1 MNSKILFFSAL
12 AVLLFGCAT
21 SRYMTADRYLKA
33 NDYEN
38 ALREYL
44 RIAESGSSLGLSK
57 DIRALSGA
65 MIAYFK
71 LGKYKQS
78 FALSKQILSQDRRNS
93 CAIFYGGMNL
103 EMLNKKPLA
112 KKVYRFYT
120 SMSRF
125 DPYYRLSKAR
135 FQQLVKEEIGQR
147 IAMAVKMENQIGD
160 HQIEDNAIGVLYFLN
175 VMEDPNWNSLS
186 KGLAEMMITDL
197 SQVNQLKVL
206 ERVYLEKLI
215 EEMQLGMAGLA
226 DEATAPRLGR
236 LMGAK
241 NLVNGSFTIRAN
253 RYLSIQT
260 NLIDTKSRSAL
271 EGKEMS
277 GELTELFD
285 FEKDIVFSVF
295 DQLGIKLTPEQR
307 KRIGMNRTKSLE
319 AFKAFCRGLEQY
331 DLGEYSAAV
340 NSFREANRLDPGF
353 ILAANYLDLAIAL
366 ESIEQGSF
374 IAAFFET
381 GISGPGGTDQA
392 AGTLSTSVDDRLMQL
407 SQNLELGYLPGND
420 SRNGAS
426 ELLPDSR
433 FWEED
438 WRNQEVLPLPPTPPS
453 VPPR

>member
-1 MNSKILFFSAL
+1 MNSKILFLSAL
-12 AVLLFGCAT
+12 LVLLFGCAT

-44 RIAESGSSLGLSK
+44 KIAESGSSLGLSK

-120 SMSRF
+120 SMSRS
-125 DPYYRLSKAR
+125 DPYYKLSKAR
-135 FQQLVKEEIGQR
+135 FQQLVKDEIGQR

-226 DEATAPRLGR
+226 DEATAPRFGR

-241 NLVNGSFTIRAN
+241 NLVNGSFTIKAD

-260 NLIDTKSRSAL
+260 NLINTKSRSAL
-271 EGKEMS
+271 QGKEMS

-285 FEKDIVFSVF
+285 FEKDIVFSVI

-331 DLGEYSAAV
+331 DLGDYSAAV
-340 NSFREANRLDPGF
+340 TSFREANRLDPGF
-353 ILAANYLDLAIAL
+353 ILAANYLDLAMAL

-374 IAAFFET
+374 IAAFFEA
-381 GISGPGGTDQA
+381 GISGPAGKDQA
-392 AGTLSTSVDDRLMQL
+392 LGTLSTSAEDRLMQL

-426 ELLPDSR
+426 ELLFDSR